1 MTISQFN
8 KCVDD
13 YSDNLYRFV
22 LKNIKDEEK
31 AKDIIQDTFEKFW
44 HKKDAVQP
52 GKEKSYLFTIAYHAF
67 IDQTRRDKKMGS
79 FKEVKEEDFFEN
91 SHYSDLQEV
100 LHQAI
105 NQLPEDQKAVIM
117 LRDYEGYAYDEIAE
131 ITGLSE
137 SQVKVYIF
145 RGRKFLQQY
154 LGSIEQV
161 L

>member
-52 GKEKSYLFTIAYHAF
+52 GKEKSYLFTIAYHSF
-67 IDQTRRDKKMGS
+67 IDQTRREKKMGS
-79 FKEVKEEDFFEN
+79 FKEVKEDEFFEN

-145 RGRKFLQQY
+145 RGRKFLKQY

>member
-1 MTISQFN
+1 M
-8 KCVDD
+8 DD

-67 IDQTRRDKKMGS
+67 IDQTRREKKMGS
-79 FKEVKEEDFFEN
+79 FKEVKEEEFFEN

-131 ITGLSE
+131 ITNLRRIVIKYCVIKMDG
-137 SQVKVYIF
+137 
-145 RGRKFLQQY
+145 
-154 LGSIEQV
+154 
-161 L
+161 